1 VRELSEVD
9 FGRSICGDFAS
20 AERREWLVTNGR
32 GSFASGTIAGTL
44 TRRYHGLLI
53 AALRPPVQRTLLVS
67 KIDETARYGGADYA
81 LAANRWNGDYVA
93 PQGWLLLERFYLD
106 GGVPVWHF
114 ALGDALL
121 EKRVWMEY
129 DADTTYVRYRLLRA
143 SGNVDLSLRCFV
155 NYRSFHGNTHA
166 GDWHMGVDAVPNGA
180 CVQAYEGSRP
190 FWLTAANATATVEN
204 VWYRDFVLAA
214 ETQRGLDDH
223 DDNLSAVRFETTLQP
238 GGEIVVTA
246 SDVQDASPAQSL
258 ERNAVREAGLMR
270 AWEGAQ
276 ASAAG
281 APPWIARCV
290 LAADRF
296 IVRRPLA
303 TDPQARSIVA
313 GYPWFA
319 DWGRDTMIS
328 LPGLALIPG
337 RPEIAKQ
344 ILTTFSTFVDGGM
357 LPNVFPDGGDA
368 PAYNSVDAP
377 LWYIEAVG
385 RYVDATGDT
394 DTLRALWPSLRAIVE
409 HYRDGTRY
417 GIHMDADG
425 LIAAGEPG
433 VQLTWMDAKVGDW
446 VVTPRIGKPVEI
458 GALWYNA
465 LERMRAL
472 AAQAGDAPA
481 FFATLSAA
489 TLAGFARFWND
500 AAGYCFDVID
510 GPGGNDASLR
520 PNQIF
525 AVSLP
530 HSPLAPDRRR
540 AVVAACAAK
549 LLTSNGLRTLSP
561 DDPRFTPH
569 YGGDQK
575 SRDGAYHQ
583 GTVWEWL
590 LGPFAIAHARA
601 FGDRDA
607 ARSFLEPLADQLVDC
622 GLGSISEIADGSAPF
637 TPRGATA
644 QAWSVAETLRA
655 WHELI

>member
-1 VRELSEVD
+1 MRELSEVD
-9 FGRSICGDFAS
+9 FGRSVCGDFA
-20 AERREWLVTNGR
+20 AGERREWLVTNGR
-32 GSFASGTIAGTL
+32 GSFASGTVAGTL

-53 AALRPPVQRTLLVS
+53 AALRPPVQRTLLAT
-67 KIDETARYGGADYA
+67 KIDGTARYAGAEYA
-81 LAANRWNGDYVA
+81 LAANRWNGGYVA

-121 EKRVWMEY
+121 EKRIWMEY

-143 SGNVDLSLRCFV
+143 SGNVELSLRCFV

-166 GDWHMGVDAVPNGA
+166 GDWHMEVGAVSNGA
-180 CVQAYEGSRP
+180 CVLAFDGSRP
-190 FWLTAANATATVEN
+190 FWLTAANAVATIEN

-214 ETQRGLDDH
+214 ETLRGLDDR

-246 SDVQDASPAQSL
+246 SEVRDASPSQSL
-258 ERNAVREAGLMR
+258 ERNAAREAGLMR
-270 AWEGAQ
+270 AWEGSQ
-276 ASAAG
+276 ASAGG

-303 TDPQARSIVA
+303 ADPQARSVIA

-328 LPGLALIPG
+328 LPGLALVPG

-344 ILTTFSTFVDGGM
+344 ILTTFSAFVDGGM
-357 LPNVFPDGGDA
+357 LPNVFPDGGEA

-377 LWYIEAVG
+377 LWYIEAAA
-385 RYVDATGDT
+385 RYVEATGDA

-417 GIHMDADG
+417 GIHMDTDG
-425 LIAAGEPG
+425 LIAAGQTG

-458 GALWYNA
+458 GALWYNG
-465 LERMRAL
+465 LERMRSL
-472 AAQAGDAPA
+472 AAQAGDDPV

-489 TLAGFARFWND
+489 TLSGFVRFWNE
-500 AAGYCFDVID
+500 ASGYCYDVID
-510 GPGGNDASLR
+510 GPDGNDASLR

-530 HSPLAPDRRR
+530 HSPLPPDRQR

-561 DDPRFTPH
+561 NDPRFIAH

-637 TPRGATA
+637 TPRGAIA